1 MDTLMDTD
9 VLMIDDMGVEPL
21 MENITIVQW
30 FNLINERQLRGK
42 GTVISTNLNVGR
54 SCSAPLHRAHHIPPA
69 GWKTVYAA
77 AILGRRRKE
86 EQGVIQ
92 LYISKKNFD
101 AQKAER
107 FFKERRVQVQVMDL
121 KKHKL
126 GERELQ
132 TMAKDV
138 GMQGLLD
145 REDKRAKEH
154 PACYCNIDSVIMTA
168 IQENPWLL
176 KSPIVRS
183 GQKCTIGY
191 QPEIWES
198 WLKADK

>member
-1 MDTLMDTD
+1 M
-9 VLMIDDMGVEPL
+9 
-21 MENITIVQW
+21 
-30 FNLINERQLRGK
+30 
-42 GTVISTNLNVGR
+42 
-54 SCSAPLHRAHHIPPA
+54 
-69 GWKTVYAA
+69 
-77 AILGRRRKE
+77 
-86 EQGVIQ
+86 IQ

-132 TMAKDV
+132 VMAKDV

-145 REDKRAKEH
+145 REDKRVKEH

-168 IQENPWLL
+168 IQENPWRPQRTKMHHRLPARHL
-176 KSPIVRS
+176 GKLAEG
-183 GQKCTIGY
+183 GQI
-191 QPEIWES
+191 I
-198 WLKADK
+198 A